1 MEGVMEGNTIITNWM
16 KLLRK
21 RRVDDNSLFYYE
33 MAELRNIH
41 WNSRLHLG

>member
-1 MEGVMEGNTIITNWM
+1 MEGVMEGNNHYNWM

-41 WNSRLHLG
+41 WNGRLHLG